1 MKKILLLN
9 PPGKNK
15 YLRDQYC
22 SSSAKADYYWPAID
36 LLVLSGI
43 ISSHF
48 QVEVLDAI
56 AEKMSAEQTFKFI
69 KNASFSAVCALTS
82 SSSKDE
88 DFLLFN
94 ELKKNRGL
102 KIILNGG
109 FLRHNTQKY
118 LEEFKFI
125 DAVIVDYTQN
135 GVVDYIKGEKGR
147 LPGIWY
153 KSGGSIQKESCYSD
167 DEDIFSYPV
176 PRHELFP
183 LNKYCLPQA
192 RNFPFTCVLISSG
205 CPFKCKFCSSSSIHY
220 RKRDV
225 ENLLIELK
233 AIKSAGIKEVHFPD
247 FTFTADKG
255 HCLKVCRAMI
265 DAGLDLSWDCLSRA
279 DCFDAELARTMKKAG
294 CHTIQFGVESQNEQ
308 VLENLAKPLAN
319 KTVRDA
325 FELCQRE
332 GIDTIGFFIIGLPQ
346 EDEPSIK
353 KTIAFACDLNCDYAS
368 FSVFVPDFGAPIRTE
383 LEKKDPRLKNV
394 YKFDRTDFPVTV
406 SEFISKERI
415 WQLRNIAMWSFYLRP
430 GYIWKMLGKI
440 KSGSRLRVA
449 AKIFWSICKEQ
460 LKPRVRSC
468 KSR

>member
-1 MKKILLLN
+1 MNKILLLN

-43 ISSHF
+43 IGSHF
-48 QVEVLDAI
+48 KVEVLDAI
-56 AEKMSAEQTFKFI
+56 AEGMSREQTLQFI
-69 KNASFSAVCALTS
+69 KKTLFSGVCALTS

-94 ELKKNRGL
+94 ELKQSCGL
-102 KIILNGG
+102 KLVLNGG

-118 LEEFKFI
+118 LEEFDFI

-135 GVVDYIKGEKGR
+135 GVVDFLKGKKGR
-147 LPGIWY
+147 LPGIWC
-153 KSGGSIQKESCYSD
+153 KNNGIIQQEICSGGHE
-167 DEDIFSYPV
+167 EIFSYPV

-205 CPFKCKFCSSSSIHY
+205 CPFKCKFCSSASIPY
-220 RKRDV
+220 RKRDID
-225 ENLLIELK
+225 NLLIELK
-233 AIKSAGIKEVHFPD
+233 AIKRSGINEVHFPD
-247 FTFTADKG
+247 FTFTADKD

-265 DAGLDLSWDCLSRA
+265 DKGLDLSWDCLTRI
-279 DCFDAELARTMKKAG
+279 DCFDGELARIMKKAG

-308 VLENLAKPLAN
+308 VLKKLAKPLDN
-319 KTVRDA
+319 RTVYDA

-346 EDEPSIK
+346 EDEASIK
-353 KTIAFACDLNCDYAS
+353 KTITFACDLNCDYAS

-383 LEKKDPRLKNV
+383 LEKKDPQLKNV
-394 YKFDRTDFPVTV
+394 YKFDRTQFPVTE
-406 SEFISKERI
+406 SEFISKNKI
-415 WQLRNIAMWSFYLRP
+415 WQLRNAAIRSFYLRP
-430 GYIWKMLGKI
+430 GYIWKMLSKI
-440 KSGSRLRVA
+440 KSKGRLRVA
-449 AKIFWSICKEQ
+449 LKMFWSICREQ
-460 LKPRVRSC
+460 FKCGVRS
-468 KSR
+468 

>member
-1 MKKILLLN
+1 MNKILLLN
-9 PPGKNK
+9 PPGKNR

-43 ISSHF
+43 LSSCF
-48 QVEVLDAI
+48 QVDVLDAI
-56 AEKMSAEQTFKFI
+56 AEGLSAEQMLQFV
-69 KNASFSAVCALTS
+69 KNSSFSAVCALTS

-94 ELKKNRGL
+94 ELKQKYGL

-118 LEEFKFI
+118 LEEFEFI
-125 DAVIVDYTQN
+125 DAVIVDYTQR
-135 GVVDYIKGEKGR
+135 GVVDFLKGKNGR

-153 KSGGSIQKESCYSD
+153 RSGGIIYQESSAGNY
-167 DEDIFSYPV
+167 EDLFSYPV

-183 LNKYCLPQA
+183 LEKYRLPQA

-205 CPFKCKFCSSSSIHY
+205 CPFKCKFCASASIHY
-220 RKRDV
+220 RRRDV
-225 ENLLIELK
+225 GNILIELK
-233 AIKSAGIKEVHFPD
+233 TIKRSGIKEVHFPD
-247 FTFTADKG
+247 FTFTADKE
-255 HCLKVCRAMI
+255 HCMKLCRAMI
-265 DAGLDLSWDCLSRA
+265 DDGLDLSWDCLSRV
-279 DCFDAELARTMKKAG
+279 DCFDAELARIMKKAG
-294 CHTIQFGVESQNEQ
+294 CHTVQFGVESQNEQ
-308 VLENLAKPLAN
+308 VLENLAKPLDN
-319 KTVRDA
+319 ETVRDA

-346 EDEPSIK
+346 EDERSIK
-353 KTIAFACDLNCDYAS
+353 KTIAFARDLNCDYAS
-368 FSVFVPDFGAPIRTE
+368 FSVFVPDFGAQIRTE

-394 YKFDRTDFPVTV
+394 YKFDRTDFPVME

-415 WQLRNIAMWSFYLRP
+415 WQLRNKAVRSFYLRP
-430 GYIWKMLGKI
+430 GYIWKMLHKI

-449 AKIFWSICKEQ
+449 ARIFWSICKEQ
-460 LKPRVRSC
+460 LKPGGRS
-468 KSR
+468 

>member
-1 MKKILLLN
+1 MNKILLLN

-56 AEKMSAEQTFKFI
+56 TEGMSAEQTLQFV
-69 KNASFSAVCALTS
+69 KNSSFSAVCALTS

-94 ELKKNRGL
+94 ELKQNCGL

-109 FLRHNTQKY
+109 FLRHNTQRY
-118 LEEFKFI
+118 LEEFEFI
-125 DAVIVDYTQN
+125 DAVIVDYTQS
-135 GVVDYIKGEKGR
+135 GVVDYIKGKKGR
-147 LPGIWY
+147 LPGIWH
-153 KSGGSIQKESCYSD
+153 KSGGIIQQELCAGNH
-167 DEDIFSYPV
+167 EDVFSYPV

-183 LNKYCLPQA
+183 LGKYRLPQA
-192 RNFPFTCVLISSG
+192 RNFPLTCVLVSSG
-205 CPFKCKFCSSSSIHY
+205 CPFKCKFCSSASIHY

-233 AIKSAGIKEVHFPD
+233 AIKKLGIKEVHFPD
-247 FTFTADKG
+247 FTFTADKD
-255 HCLKVCRAMI
+255 HCVKICRAMI
-265 DAGLDLSWDCLSRA
+265 DEELGLSWDCLSRV
-279 DCFDAELARTMKKAG
+279 DCFDGKLARIMKKAG
-294 CHTIQFGVESQNEQ
+294 CHTVQFGVESQNEQ
-308 VLENLAKPLAN
+308 VLENLTKPIDN

-325 FELCQRE
+325 FVLCQRE

-353 KTIAFACDLNCDYAS
+353 KTIAFARDLNCDYAS
-368 FSVFVPDFGAPIRTE
+368 FSIFVPDFGAQIRTE
-383 LEKKDPRLKNV
+383 LEKKDPQLKNV
-394 YKFDRTDFPVTV
+394 YKFDRTAFPVTE
-406 SEFISKERI
+406 SEFVSKERI
-415 WQLRNIAMWSFYLRP
+415 WQLRNEATRSFYLRP

-440 KSGSRLRVA
+440 KSGSRLRVGLR
-449 AKIFWSICKEQ
+449 IFWSICKEQ
-460 LKPRVRSC
+460 FKPGARL
-468 KSR
+468 